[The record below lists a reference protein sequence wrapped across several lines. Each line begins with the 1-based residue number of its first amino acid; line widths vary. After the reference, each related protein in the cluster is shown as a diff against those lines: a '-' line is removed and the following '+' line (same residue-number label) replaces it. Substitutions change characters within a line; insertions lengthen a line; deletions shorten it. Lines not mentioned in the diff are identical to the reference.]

1 MPKLLWIGLA
11 LLAVFLIACG
21 GDDDDDSSAAGSGDS
36 QPSADNAS
44 SPSDNGSDDS
54 GGGGDSGATSG
65 GGSGMV
71 TIGDETFQFEISCQF
86 GTGIIDGTGENQDGT
101 PAYLRGS
108 MPKDSNGQ
116 PTNDPSAVDMQVKVG
131 TAELIGQATYDYTV
145 QSTLGSVSQY
155 TDDGSHTDGS
165 AEFSYGDGSGAK
177 EGFTH
182 GDLVSGTW
190 DITCP

>member
-36 QPSADNAS
+36 QPSADSAS
-44 SPSDNGSDDS
+44 SPSDDGSDDS
-54 GGGGDSGATSG
+54 GGDSDAASGG

-116 PTNDPSAVDMQVKVG
+116 PTDDPTGVDMQVKVG

-165 AEFSYGDGSGAK
+165 AEFSYGEGSGAK
-177 EGFTH
+177 EGLTY